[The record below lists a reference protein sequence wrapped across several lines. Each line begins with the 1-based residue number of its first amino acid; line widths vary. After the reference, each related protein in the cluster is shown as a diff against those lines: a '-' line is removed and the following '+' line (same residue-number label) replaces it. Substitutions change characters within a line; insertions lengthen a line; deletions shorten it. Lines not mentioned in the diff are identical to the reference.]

1 MNNLFSSYRS
11 LFPILSEHVH
21 LASCS
26 QGAIAQ
32 PVSQAIEEY
41 HNSLLS
47 SGANWQQAMLK
58 VEATREKF
66 AELINAEPDEI
77 AILTSV
83 SDVLSA
89 IATCLPYH
97 PTKNR
102 IVLTDM
108 DFPTVGHVW
117 YAQEKYGATLSLIRS
132 LDGVL
137 SLEQYEK
144 EVTERTLLTCISH
157 VSYYNGTTQNLKEIA
172 DIVHKKES
180 LLFVDAY
187 QSAGHIPIDVKEM
200 NIDMLSTGTRKYMLG
215 IPGVAFLYIKK
226 VLAEQLKPRHTGWFG
241 QENKTKFDIF
251 NSTYASGARRFET
264 GTPSFISI
272 YAAYEALNLLLDVG
286 INSIHSYLSEL
297 AEFTRE
303 FGLQSGLHINNP
315 LAAEGTSGI
324 TSFYM
329 DNAAEVEKRLREK
342 NILVSARN
350 DVIRT
355 APHFYNTKDE
365 VEYAITEL
373 SKFAK

>member
-1 MNNLFSSYRS
+1 MNNPFSSYRS
-11 LFPILSEHVH
+11 FFPILSEYVH

-32 PVSQAIEEY
+32 PVSRAIEDY

-47 SGANWQQAMLK
+47 SGTNWQQAILK
-58 VEATREKF
+58 VEATRDKF
-66 AELINAEPDEI
+66 AKLINAEPDEI

-89 IATCLPYH
+89 IATSLPYH
-97 PTKNR
+97 HTRNR
-102 IVLTDM
+102 IVLTDV

-117 YAQEKYGATLSLIRS
+117 YAQKEYGANISLIRS

-144 EVTERTLLTCISH
+144 KVTERTLLTCISH
-157 VSYYNGTTQNLKEIA
+157 VSYTNGYTQNLKEIA
-172 DIVHKKES
+172 DVVHKKGS

-187 QSAGHIPIDVKEM
+187 QSAGHIPINVKEM
-200 NIDMLSTGTRKYMLG
+200 NIDILSTGTRKYMLG

-226 VLAEQLKPRHTGWFG
+226 ELAEQLKPRHTGWFG
-241 QENKTKFDIF
+241 QESKTKFDIF
-251 NSTYASGARRFET
+251 NSTYAPGARRFET
-264 GTPSFISI
+264 GTPSFISV

-286 INSIHSYLSEL
+286 INHIHSYLKEL
-297 AEFTRE
+297 AKFTRE
-303 FGLQSGLHINNP
+303 FALQSGLHISSP
-315 LAAEGTSGI
+315 LATEVNSGI

-329 DNAAEVEKRLREK
+329 NDASEIEKRLREK
-342 NILVSARN
+342 NILISGRK
-350 DVIRT
+350 DVIRI

-365 VEYAITEL
+365 LEYAITEL